1 MPYNTSIPGQ
11 VSEFQLRAIETV
23 AALVPEGGNVVE
35 VGSLFGRSSWAWAKS
50 VDASVT
56 VHCIDPWEKN
66 LGVRAME
73 RRLGIT
79 YGLET
84 FLQFTEDCP
93 NVQAHQGYSPKDFSD
108 WTSEIDLYY
117 EDAVHTD
124 PMLARNLDFWTEKLR
139 PAGIIC
145 GDDYRPRFPDVM
157 AGAQR
162 LAERFQRRLLRVD
175 FFWCLLPAETD
186 LPGATAAAAQLE
198 TIAEEALAARRE
210 EGLKLEFGYRIPIE
224 TAVAGEELTMSCRAV
239 NNSIDAWPE
248 RAGVPVTARL
258 QIFPVG
264 TQEVCRETTETLPAT
279 PLEFDVPMDIDL
291 RVPTAGLEA
300 GEYRLVFDLLDASGS
315 PQIHKDAGRSR
326 GALLTLTQ
334 PPAAPR
340 RNPLVDPETA
350 VGDFSSVAYAD
361 SHGAFDRYLGAG
373 MLYYTLGQVVRSQV
387 SVCIGSGGGFVP
399 SLMRRAQLDAGIEPA
414 STILIDANLPDLAF
428 GSPGAAGGWLTD
440 ENRFLER
447 EQDIQVLSMLS
458 ADAAPLLAAEGL
470 RIDHLHIDGDHSA
483 RGVLADYSA
492 YSPLLSDR
500 GIVTFHDLRLKGVE
514 EALSEIIGKNPHLEF
529 LSFPEIGSGTGILR
543 KRLPAD
549 TPRLGQT
556 RTQLSDPNRKTT
568 VNPDAA
574 TESASESQHKARF
587 ERWDYLDTGT
597 YQSRYRL
604 VADWIDDADKAV
616 VEIGGFPNS
625 IVGFLSRCKRV
636 HAVEPYLADDFRRTI
651 GERAKQQDCDLMIH
665 NASVG
670 DLNLDVQNL
679 KPYNLVCLG
688 LDISSAAESVK
699 SLEASLRGLI
709 ELITEADLAA
719 LEIPRFRLSLRTFS
733 HLKSIIEPE
742 VLHDF
747 TMDFS
752 GDPVADS
759 YYVKDERAVRRVMLL
774 KADAGFDAK
783 RPAAQV
789 LLKNAAQDL
798 FDAAA
803 EAEKPADTSYKLGEE
818 IQFHAG
824 GNADPYLRAG
834 WVGREKHHSWM
845 QGEESWMVMVV
856 DELRTLQHDQ
866 TLELLIQGRPF
877 VVPGKHEE
885 QTLTLRV
892 NGAEVG
898 TLRLKEATTARFT
911 IPVSVIGSERILR
924 LCFAHPDARRPV
936 ELIEG
941 STDKKILAFAA
952 QVMTLK
958 LRENHHD

>member
-1 MPYNTSIPGQ
+1 MPYNTKIPGQ
-11 VSEFQLRAIETV
+11 VSEFQLRAIEVV
-23 AALVPEGGNVVE
+23 ASLIPSGGRVVE

-50 VDASVT
+50 VDPTVT

-79 YGLET
+79 YGLDS
-84 FLQFTEDCP
+84 FLRFTKDCP
-93 NVQAHQGYSPKDFSD
+93 NIEAHQGYSPKDFSD
-108 WTSEIDLYY
+108 WTSEVDLYY

-139 PAGIIC
+139 PTGIIC

-157 AGAQR
+157 AGAER

-186 LPGATAAAAQLE
+186 LPGVNAVAAQLKA
-198 TIAEEALAARRE
+198 IADEALAAKRK

-224 TAVAGEELTMSCRAV
+224 TAVAGEELAMPCRAV
-239 NNSIDAWPE
+239 NNSVDAWPHDSGE
-248 RAGVPVTARL
+248 SVTARL

-264 TQEVCRETTETLPAT
+264 SPEACREITETLPAT
-279 PLEFDVPMDIDL
+279 PLNFDVPVDIDL

-300 GEYRLVFDLLDASGS
+300 GEYRLLFDILDGSGS
-315 PQIHKDAGRSR
+315 PQIHKDASRTR
-326 GALLTLTQ
+326 GAVLTLTA
-334 PPAAPR
+334 PPAIPP
-340 RNPLVDPETA
+340 RNPLVDPKTA

-373 MLYYTLGQVVRSQV
+373 MLYYTLGQIVRSQV

-500 GIVTFHDLRLKGVE
+500 GVVTFHDLRLKGVE
-514 EALSEIIGKNPHLEF
+514 EALTEIIGNNPHLEF

-556 RTQLSDPNRKTT
+556 RSQLADSDRKTA
-568 VNPDAA
+568 VSPDAA
-574 TESASESQHKARF
+574 TASASESQIKARF
-587 ERWDYLDTGT
+587 ERWDYLDTRT

-636 HAVEPYLADDFRRTI
+636 HAVEPYLTDNFRQTI
-651 GERAKQQDCDLMIH
+651 SERAKQQGSDLMIH
-665 NASVG
+665 NSSVG
-670 DLNLDVQNL
+670 DLKLDVQNL
-679 KPYNLVCLG
+679 KPYNFVCLG
-688 LDISSAAESVK
+688 LDISSAAESVA
-699 SLEASLRGLI
+699 SMEASLHGLI

-719 LEIPRFRLSLRTFS
+719 LEIPRFRLSLKTFS

-774 KADAGFDAK
+774 KADAGFDLN
-783 RPAAQV
+783 RPATQV
-789 LLKNAAQDL
+789 LLRNAAQDL
-798 FDAAA
+798 FDSIA
-803 EAEKPADTSYKLGEE
+803 EAEKPADTSYKLGDE
-818 IQFHAG
+818 IQFQAG

-834 WVGREKHHSWM
+834 WVGRERHHSWM

-856 DELRTLQHDQ
+856 DELKSLRPDQ
-866 TLELLIQGRPF
+866 SLELLVRGRPF

-892 NGAEVG
+892 NGTEVG
-898 TLRLKEATTARFT
+898 TLRLKEATTASFT
-911 IPVSVIGSERILR
+911 IPMSAIGSERILR

-941 STDKKILAFAA
+941 STDKKILAFATQA
-952 QVMTLK
+952 MTLK
-958 LRENHHD
+958 LNG